1 MPYVLGAIDG
11 CHVKVKA
18 PSRMQADYL
27 DRTLHHS
34 VTLLAVCDVE
44 KRFTFI
50 SAGFPGSAH
59 DSRVFKNSVLYEK
72 IKKEPSTVFPTQK
85 HYIIGDSAFPLLEH
99 LLVPFRKSDNLACN
113 RKKFNKVLSQTR
125 VVVEHSFGLLK
136 GRFRK
141 LRHLDVDIDR
151 AQYLITACCVLH
163 NLTICNH
170 EEIALL
176 EQEIIKEEHV
186 HEETEYDND
195 QNEEGEMKR
204 EMIVNIL

>member
-1 MPYVLGAIDG
+1 MRSDKYIKWPYGAAALKTEDDFEKIAGMPYVLGAIDG

-72 IKKEPSTVFPTQK
+72 IKKEPSMVFPTQK

-113 RKKFNKVLSQTR
+113 RKKFNKVLSQTC
-125 VVVEHSFGLLK
+125 SSG
-136 GRFRK
+136 
-141 LRHLDVDIDR
+141 
-151 AQYLITACCVLH
+151 A
-163 NLTICNH
+163 
-170 EEIALL
+170 
-176 EQEIIKEEHV
+176 
-186 HEETEYDND
+186 
-195 QNEEGEMKR
+195 
-204 EMIVNIL
+204 